1 MSFQCYIA
9 IKGKTQQQFKPETKK
24 TGRSDKFMEF
34 MQFKMGSAVPVDANS
49 GEAKGFRQHK
59 PLVVTKE
66 RGAASPQIL
75 QAHWKNEVLVEVVIE
90 IVGRSPDGAKEVVQ
104 ERITLKDAVIVSV
117 DRYSLMSAKSATDAD
132 VDYLEDVGFR
142 YRQIMVENPEAGTST
157 SDDWNE
163 PGS

>member
-1 MSFQCYIA
+1 MSFQCYIS
-9 IKGKTQQQFKPETKK
+9 IKGKQQGQFKAETKK

-34 MQFKMGSAVPVDANS
+34 SDFKMGSLVPVDANS
-49 GEAKGFRQHK
+49 GAAKGARQHK

-75 QAHWKNEVLVEVVIE
+75 QAHWRNEILDEVVLE
-90 IVGRSPDGAKEVVQ
+90 IVGRSDDGAKEVVQ
-104 ERITLKDAVIVSV
+104 ERITLQDAIIVAV
-117 DRYSLMSAKSATDAD
+117 DRYSHSSAKSKSDAD
-132 VDYLEDVGFR
+132 VDYLEDVAFR
-142 YRQIMVENPEAGTST
+142 YRHIMVENPAAGTST